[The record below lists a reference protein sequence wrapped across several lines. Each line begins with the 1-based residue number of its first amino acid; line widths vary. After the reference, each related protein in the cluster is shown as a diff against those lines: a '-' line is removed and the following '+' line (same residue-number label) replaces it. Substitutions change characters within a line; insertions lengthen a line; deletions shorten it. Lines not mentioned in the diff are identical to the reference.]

1 MTAVLP
7 IETANAASGLRS
19 ERIGV
24 LLVNL
29 GTPDSADT
37 KGVRVYLK
45 EFLSDPRVIEDQG
58 LLWKL
63 ALNGVILRVRPARKA
78 RDYRKI
84 WNTEKNES
92 PLKTITRSQ
101 SDKLS
106 AAISDGNRVVVDWA
120 MRYGNP
126 SIRSGIEALMKRG
139 CDVSPLL

>member
-1 MTAVLP
+1 MSVV
-7 IETANAASGLRS
+7 IRIGKAAAEPSPQ
-19 ERIGV
+19 RIGV

-29 GTPDSADT
+29 GTPDSADAN
-37 KGVRVYLK
+37 GVRVYLK

-58 LLWKL
+58 LLWTL
-63 ALNGVILRVRPARKA
+63 ALNGVILRVRPRRKA
-78 RDYRKI
+78 RDYQKI

-106 AAISDGNRVVVDWA
+106 AAISDGDRVVVDWA

-126 SIRSGIEALMKRG
+126 S
-139 CDVSPLL
+139 